1 MRKKPSIMFFLLIIT
16 LKVSAVQ
23 DFSLVEKWQ
32 PKDEILRRVIFSLV
46 DKDKDIV
53 ASFYMIGLRHIKPKD
68 VIAFAPRGQ
77 GPGDLMDIKA
87 VFPFHD
93 DMAIVESAGKIK
105 IFKKE
110 GGKYLFKDTI
120 WLKTGKFNHSVDD
133 GLFLDNKWFLSG
145 TELLN
150 EVTQVKGDRN
160 LSYIKVL
167 SADGNFLKNI
177 ISKSFPDGYKASQ
190 SEYLCYYLTAHK
202 TNLFFIAENELKVH
216 LIPIKDL
223 EVKRVV
229 DLQVPSFYR
238 KMPPDFYILNNSHVD
253 APDVF
258 VRDWEKWQTEYSRI
272 HKVLVEG
279 DYLVLQMRTC
289 DPKLK
294 KFALLF
300 YNADTFKL
308 EKTVFTNDYLL
319 GARAGRYYFFANGD
333 PGRDEEAE
341 DLIIHIYSFGIK
353 NEKK

>member
-1 MRKKPSIMFFLLIIT
+1 MRKSRNLCSLLFILSLT
-16 LKVSAVQ
+16 LGAGQ
-23 DFSLVEKWQ
+23 EFTLIEKWT
-32 PKDEILRRVIFSLV
+32 PGDEILGRVCFSLV
-46 DKDKDIV
+46 DKDNHIV
-53 ASFYMIGLRHIKPKD
+53 GTFFKSGNRLIKPKE
-68 VIAFAPRGQ
+68 VMSFAPFGQ
-77 GPGDLMDIKA
+77 GPGDLMDIRA
-87 VFPFHD
+87 LFFYHD
-93 DMAIVESAGKIK
+93 DIAFVENHGKIK
-105 IFKKE
+105 VFKKE
-110 GGKYLFKDTI
+110 GGKYVIKEII
-120 WLKTGKFNHSVDD
+120 WLKTGKFPHSVRD

-145 TELLN
+145 GEYHSDTSR
-150 EVTQVKGDRN
+150 VKGEKK
-160 LSYIKVL
+160 LSYIRIL
-167 SADGNFLKNI
+167 QADGKFIKNLI
-177 ISKSFPDGYKASQ
+177 FKSFPDSYKSAQ
-190 SEYLCYYLTAHK
+190 SDYLKHFLAAYK
-202 TNLFFIAENELKVH
+202 GNVFFLSENELKVH

-229 DLQVPSFYR
+229 DLQIPSFYR
-238 KMPPDFYILNNSHVD
+238 KMPPDFYMLNDSHVD

-258 VRDWEKWQTEYSRI
+258 VRDLEKWQTEYSRI

-308 EKTVFTNDYLL
+308 EKTILTNDYLL
-319 GARAGRYYFFANGD
+319 GARNGRYYFFANGD